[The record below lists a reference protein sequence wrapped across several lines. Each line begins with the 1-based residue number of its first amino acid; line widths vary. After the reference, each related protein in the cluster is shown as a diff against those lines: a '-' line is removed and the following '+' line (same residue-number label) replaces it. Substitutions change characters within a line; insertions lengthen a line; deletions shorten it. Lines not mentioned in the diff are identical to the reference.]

1 MAQGPSKSTFLLL
14 FLFVFIEILGF
25 SIILPLF
32 PYLVHEYEASPV
44 LIGCVMAANAL
55 AQFVGAPF
63 LGRLSDLYG
72 RRPVLLVC
80 IASTLGSFLLLAFAQ
95 SMTAVFLS
103 RVLDGILGGNIAL
116 AQAYITDVT
125 GEGERTRSLGLVGA
139 AFGLGFIVGPA
150 LGGTLVGWHPRYP
163 ALAAA
168 LLSFINLIGAYFLL
182 TESLTAEKMKAA
194 QDTRKQSPST
204 SLLLSFSAELGTLW
218 KCFRRPQLGLL
229 LGFKFAYNLVFTMFE
244 STFSL
249 YNKNRFGLTARQSS
263 YVLCFVAL
271 LFAMLQGGG
280 ITRLTR
286 RISEARLIVASFFV
300 LSFSLFFWA
309 LASSIPLLLLA
320 LVPFSLSS
328 GALNTLINSLITKH
342 VKSHEI
348 GGALGITS
356 SVGSLTRVI
365 APVVGSQLLQ
375 TWAEAAPGLVAAAFL
390 LVVALYARA
399 RLPAIATVPSP
410 PPPNHAD
417 TTAKAK
423 KAT

>member
-194 QDTRKQSPST
+194 QDTRKQSPS
-204 SLLLSFSAELGTLW
+204 
-218 KCFRRPQLGLL
+218 LGLL

-410 PPPNHAD
+410 PPTNHAD

>member
-1 MAQGPSKSTFLLL
+1 LTLLTFL
-14 FLFVFIEILGF
+14 V
-25 SIILPLF
+25 
-32 PYLVHEYEASPV
+32 LV
-44 LIGCVMAANAL
+44 NA
-55 AQFVGAPF
+55 
-63 LGRLSDLYG
+63 R
-72 RRPVLLVC
+72 
-80 IASTLGSFLLLAFAQ
+80 
-95 SMTAVFLS
+95 
-103 RVLDGILGGNIAL
+103 
-116 AQAYITDVT
+116 QA
-125 GEGERTRSLGLVGA
+125 
-139 AFGLGFIVGPA
+139 
-150 LGGTLVGWHPRYP
+150 
-163 ALAAA
+163 
-168 LLSFINLIGAYFLL
+168 
-182 TESLTAEKMKAA
+182 
-194 QDTRKQSPST
+194 

-249 YNKNRFGLTARQSS
+249 YNKNRFGLSTRRRPILALPCASSSQVSALIVSSFFLLLAAARQSS

-348 GGALGITS
+348 GGTPHCPTG
-356 SVGSLTRVI
+356 TR
-365 APVVGSQLLQ
+365 
-375 TWAEAAPGLVAAAFL
+375 
-390 LVVALYARA
+390 
-399 RLPAIATVPSP
+399 
-410 PPPNHAD
+410 
-417 TTAKAK
+417 TTAHARH
-423 KAT
+423 